1 MLTRDHKV
9 PDDFIGRTTEIGLF
23 LNWLSSH
30 NGPWILY
37 LHDKFEEKERKGGVG
52 KTWLLRKFAQ
62 LAMQQTQTI
71 VVMVDFFNV
80 ADRDGIAIAEHVIQ
94 GIQESY
100 PEWQASS
107 FNRSLDEYRAV
118 INRGNIDVEDIREQ
132 LSFALTADLEKLAGR
147 LKETNSH
154 LLMLFD
160 TFELIEQNPLVAAM
174 LPSQLFPDNYH
185 LSRTR
190 AIIAGRNALDW
201 NHPNWHGREH
211 EVHSVAIVPFNLE
224 EMTQYMNNQS
234 VITLD
239 ASAEQAGKLYER
251 TEGRPILIGLVAD
264 VLNHQITSVEELI
277 TIPID
282 EFTAHLISRVDDL
295 ENPVNWVILFMAHAY
310 HRFNID
316 LLNAILSQF
325 SLADLAQGIQGDE
338 WLETLLK
345 LSFVR
350 RPGSGNDF
358 VLHDEMAH
366 LVTQY
371 WWDTQDLDWRYR
383 HDVSRGTINYYQQQ
397 IAQEQNEQ
405 IRQVHMVEMLYHM
418 LVLDV
423 SDGLRYFEQQFNRA
437 IDIWRTAFARSLLQE
452 TQKFIGNMSSTQI
465 SDLLLAEAKLLRK
478 EEEPAA
484 ALALHQKM
492 EVDTEPEWLIA
503 HRAELLYEQG
513 YCYLQMSRLTEA
525 IVFFEQC
532 MALETSRNNE
542 EHLAE
547 ILHLLGL
554 IYRRQ
559 GKLQTAIH
567 FYENSLA
574 IHQKLGNVRTQAD
587 VLTNIANLYRLQG
600 KTEEALR
607 RCKIALYVRKD
618 LFQQNKT
625 SEIAVGLST
634 STMGIIYL
642 DIDDLVSAENA
653 FREAREI
660 FTRSG
665 YKKGSAAISNRL
677 GQIEMARGNLSQ
689 AMEWLKRGYTAS
701 LGIDKEAQINSLN
714 RQGQVLIL
722 QDKPQNSLPFFREA
736 IELAREVHDYYQLAE
751 TLFHFATALE
761 HLGKLEE
768 SQQTL
773 KGAEDIAQRY
783 NYNLLLG
790 MVEELRG
797 DYFYQAGNYRH
808 AFEHY
813 GAYCYYTTLY
823 NLTKYNKALLKLVD
837 RLLTTPKN
845 EISVITTVLTEY
857 WSLQELDITY
867 PELVSICKDTQN
879 LLHP

>member
-1 MLTRDHKV
+1 MLTRGHQA
-9 PDDFIGRTTEIGLF
+9 PDEFIGRTNEIDLF
-23 LNWLSSH
+23 LNWLLSPDH
-30 NGPWILY
+30 PWILY

-62 LAMQQTQTI
+62 LARQQTQTI

-80 ADRDGIAIAEHVIQ
+80 ADRDGIAIAEHVVHK
-94 GIQESY
+94 IQESH
-100 PEWQASS
+100 PEWQTSS

-132 LSFALTADLEKLAGR
+132 LSFALTADLEKLEGR
-147 LKETNSH
+147 LKETNSY
-154 LLMLFD
+154 LLLLFD
-160 TFELIEQNPLVAAM
+160 TFELIEQNPLVAVL

-185 LSRTR
+185 FPRMK
-190 AIIAGRNALDW
+190 AIIAGRNTLDW
-201 NHPNWHGREH
+201 SHPNWHGREH
-211 EVHSVAIVPFNLE
+211 EVHSVAIAPFNLE
-224 EMTQYMNNQS
+224 EMTQYINNQS

-239 ASAEQAGKLYER
+239 ASAKQAAKLYER

-277 TIPID
+277 TIPRD
-282 EFTAHLISRVDDL
+282 DFTAHLISRVDDL

-316 LLNAILSQF
+316 LLNSILSQF
-325 SLADLAQGIQGDE
+325 SLVDLAQGIQGTA

-350 RPGSGNDF
+350 RPDIGNDF

-366 LVTQY
+366 LVTRY

-397 IAQEQNEQ
+397 ITQEQNEQ
-405 IRQVHMVEMLYHM
+405 VRQVHMVEMLYHM
-418 LVLDV
+418 LVLDI
-423 SDGLRYFEQQFNRA
+423 SDGLRYFEQQFSRA
-437 IDIWRTAFARSLLQE
+437 IDIWLTAFARSLLQE
-452 TQKFIGNMSSTQI
+452 TQKFTGSMSSTQI

-484 ALALHQKM
+484 ALAIHQKQ
-492 EVDTEPEWLIA
+492 EVETEPEWLEA
-503 HRAELLYEQG
+503 HRAERFYEQG
-513 YCYLQMSRLTEA
+513 SCYLQMSRLTEA

-532 MALETSRNNE
+532 MGLETSGDNE

-547 ILHLLGL
+547 ILLLLGL
-554 IYRRQ
+554 IHRRQ
-559 GKLQTAIH
+559 GKLQTAIR

-574 IHQKLGNVRTQAD
+574 IHQKLGNVRAQAD

-600 KTEEALR
+600 KAEEALR
-607 RCKIALYVRKD
+607 RCKVALYVRKD
-618 LFQQNKT
+618 LFQQNKA
-625 SEIAVGLST
+625 SEVVVGLST
-634 STMGIIYL
+634 STMGVIYL

-660 FTRSG
+660 FIRSG
-665 YKKGSAAISNRL
+665 YKKGIAATSNRF
-677 GQIEMARGNLSQ
+677 GQIEMARDNLSQ
-689 AMEWLKRGYTAS
+689 AMEWLKKGYAAS

-714 RQGQVLIL
+714 KQGQVLVL
-722 QDKPQNSLPFFREA
+722 QDEPQNSLPFFREA
-736 IELAREVHDYYQLAE
+736 TALAREVHDYYQLAE
-751 TLFHFATALE
+751 TLFHLATALE
-761 HLGKLEE
+761 RLGQQES

-773 KGAEDIAQRY
+773 KEAEDIAQRY

-790 MVEELRG
+790 MAEELRG
-797 DYFYQAGNYRH
+797 DYFYQAGDYRH

-823 NLTKYNKALLKLVD
+823 NLPKYNKALLKLVD
-837 RLLTTPKN
+837 RLLMTPKN
-845 EISVITTVLTEY
+845 EIPAITTTLTEY
-857 WSLQELDITY
+857 WSLRKLAITY
-867 PELVSICKDTQN
+867 PDLVSVCKDIQN